1 MPQNRRTVVR
11 LRRGFNI
18 IELLAALAFMSILLA
33 MGAPKLLTLRDRGAV
48 RSAKQQV
55 SGYLQTARATA
66 VREGTAATFHAS
78 GDTVWVTAESTGG
91 ATTVLG
97 SPIPLAS
104 EFAVS
109 LAAGSGTVR
118 FNSRGFAT
126 NLAANQVFRVT
137 RAGFSDSVC
146 VSRLGTITS
155 QCGF

>member
-18 IELLAALAFMSILLA
+18 IELLAALAFMSILLV

-66 VREGTAATFHAS
+66 LREGTPATFHAS
-78 GDTVWVTAESTGG
+78 GDTVWVTAESGG
-91 ATTVLG
+91 STTVLG

-104 EFAVS
+104 EFAVT